1 MRTTGWWRRVYSF
14 PESPARPRTPVDDE
28 NLAKM
33 ENRLALFDRMSDF
46 DIDMKPALAN
56 ALWTMVLQDM
66 PALIEYVKEA
76 RRA

>member
-1 MRTTGWWRRVYSF
+1 VYSF

>member
-1 MRTTGWWRRVYSF
+1 
-14 PESPARPRTPVDDE
+14 
-28 NLAKM
+28 M